1 MNCGSLNRFV
11 VSAKTPM
18 IVHNCS
24 YGAGA
29 GKIRQSLG
37 SSGIEISMSETKR
50 LHTKYWELFDGV
62 KAYERHLVSMWE
74 SNGGWFFNPAG
85 LPQAIAQDRIRDI
98 TNSSIQGGS
107 HYLFMVMTK
116 VLCDVFKE
124 NGIDYRPYVWD
135 IHDCVMFTVPKEQA
149 LRAKEL
155 ADGLIIERFN
165 EAIHGSVT
173 LRADANIVDNW
184 WDDKKE

>member
-1 MNCGSLNRFV
+1 MFLLIFGKNLRNFLGQFFTNILTGQHLQKTSFASCQLYDVVNAGPRHRFT
-11 VSAKTPM
+11 VSGQQKM
-18 IVHNCS
+18 LVHN
-24 YGAGA
+24 
-29 GKIRQSLG
+29 
-37 SSGIEISMSETKR
+37 
-50 LHTKYWELFDGV
+50 
-62 KAYERHLVSMWE
+62 
-74 SNGGWFFNPAG
+74 
-85 LPQAIAQDRIRDI
+85 
-98 TNSSIQGGS
+98 SIQGGS

-124 NGIDYRPYVWD
+124 NDIDYRPYVWD

-155 ADGLIIERFN
+155 ADGLIIKRFN

-184 WDDKKE
+184 WEDKKE